1 MHDGGVLGKQP
12 VLYCAPCRTG
22 WYYQRGQ
29 IRIMVYARLLSL
41 ALIPLAGVYYLLCIL
56 QLFGL
61 IRFTK
66 ARIEFPR
73 VLIPFYYFFK

>member
-1 MHDGGVLGKQP
+1 M
-12 VLYCAPCRTG
+12 
-22 WYYQRGQ
+22 
-29 IRIMVYARLLSL
+29 IYARLLSL

-61 IRFTK
+61 IRFTRT
-66 ARIEFPR
+66 RIEFPR